1 MSVGNA
7 RVYCQCKCGCKLYG
21 GRLHFCSKCGH
32 NVVDH
37 CCRAI
42 QYEDLYGVVCYCH
55 WCLEEPRA
63 TAAIGA
69 TAATGATSATG
80 ATAAACAT
88 AIAATDACVST
99 DQPALER
106 RSARP
111 QAALAEAL
119 FC

>member
-1 MSVGNA
+1 M
-7 RVYCQCKCGCKLYG
+7 YCQCKCGCKLYG
-21 GRLHFCSKCGH
+21 GLLRLCSRCGH
-32 NVVDH
+32 SVLDR

-42 QYEDLYGVVCYCH
+42 EYEGPYVAVCYCH
-55 WCLEEPRA
+55 WCLDASIAAISA
-63 TAAIGA
+63 TAATGATAA

-106 RSARP
+106 
-111 QAALAEAL
+111 
-119 FC
+119 